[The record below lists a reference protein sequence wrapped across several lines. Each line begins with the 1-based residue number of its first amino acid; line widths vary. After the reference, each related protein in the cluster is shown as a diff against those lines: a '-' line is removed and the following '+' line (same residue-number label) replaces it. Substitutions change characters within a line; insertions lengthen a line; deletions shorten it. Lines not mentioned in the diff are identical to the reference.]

1 MRLIL
6 ACLLTFFLFLDSI
19 FCKQNDQGI
28 NSDQVALASSADAR
42 AIPDSL
48 LLFMENLR
56 ALCGM
61 AFEGKIIQA
70 PEGDTTF
77 AGKRLI
83 MEVRY
88 CSDDQIAI
96 PFHVGDNRSRTWV
109 LTIQGDRLLLKHD
122 HRKSDGSD
130 DQLTQYGGL
139 TNNPGLS
146 TRQTF
151 PADMESYKMIP
162 EASSNVWMVG
172 VEPGKTYTYMLHRLG
187 TGRLFHIEFDLT
199 SPVENPPA
207 PWGWD

>member
-1 MRLIL
+1 MR
-6 ACLLTFFLFLDSI
+6 CFLTLMFVIFLFHSI
-19 FCKQNDQGI
+19 FSQQNTRTS
-28 NSDQVALASSADAR
+28 NSVQVAIASSISNEAT
-42 AIPDSL
+42 PDSVL
-48 LLFMENLR
+48 SFMENLR

-83 MEVRY
+83 MEVRH
-88 CSDDQIAI
+88 CADNQIAI

-122 HRKSDGSD
+122 HRKQDGSE

-139 TNNPGLS
+139 STNPGLS
-146 TRQTF
+146 SRQTF
-151 PADMESYKMIP
+151 PADFESYQMKP
-162 EASSNVWMVG
+162 EAASNVWMIEV
-172 VEPGKTYTYMLHRLG
+172 VPGKTYTYMVHRLG
-187 TGRLFHIEFDLT
+187 TGRMFQIEFDLT
-199 SPVENPPA
+199 KPVKNPPA